1 MYPEPKL
8 LPAGDQA
15 VSVEFSDRVSREAN
29 IRVRALEHL
38 IAQEALR
45 GIVETVPTFRSL
57 LVYYD
62 PLAVSWDTLVA
73 ALRGLLTRVGGEA
86 APPSRPMEIP
96 CAYGAELG
104 FDLAAVAER
113 LGLSPGEVVRLHT
126 SDEYLVYF
134 IGFTPGLPYMVGN
147 SEQLTIPRLDTPRTK
162 TPAGSVGLGG
172 QQCCIYP
179 VESPGGY
186 WILGRTP
193 LALYDPGRPEPILL
207 RAGDRVRFRAIDR
220 AEFDR
225 IAAEEAGRGPLVAPA
240 SGTSAD
246 TGRSTGRRV

>member
-15 VSVEFSDRVSREAN
+15 VSVEFTDRVSREAN
-29 IRVRALEHL
+29 TRVRALEHL
-38 IAQEALR
+38 IAQEAPR

-62 PLAVSWDTLVA
+62 PLAVSWDTVVA
-73 ALRGLLTRVGGEA
+73 ALRALLARVGGEA

-96 CAYGAELG
+96 CAYGGELG
-104 FDLAAVAER
+104 SDLAAVAER

-147 SEQLTIPRLDTPRTK
+147 SERLTIPRL
-162 TPAGSVGLGG
+162 GLGG

-225 IAAEEAGRGPLVAPA
+225 IAAEEAGGRPLVAPA
-240 SGTSAD
+240 SRQSAD
-246 TGRSTGRRV
+246 ASRPTGRRA

>member
-1 MYPEPKL
+1 MCVRRG
-8 LPAGDQA
+8 AG
-15 VSVEFSDRVSREAN
+15 
-29 IRVRALEHL
+29 VR
-38 IAQEALR
+38 
-45 GIVETVPTFRSL
+45 P
-57 LVYYD
+57 
-62 PLAVSWDTLVA
+62 
-73 ALRGLLTRVGGEA
+73 
-86 APPSRPMEIP
+86 
-96 CAYGAELG
+96 
-104 FDLAAVAER
+104 AAVAER

-147 SEQLTIPRLDTPRTK
+147 SERLTIPRLDTPRTK

-225 IAAEEAGRGPLVAPA
+225 IAAEEAGGRPLVAPA
-240 SGTSAD
+240 SRQSAD
-246 TGRSTGRRV
+246 AGRPTGRRA